1 MTTVKQRVSA
11 DLRALEWW
19 GSFEGDDGVNSSKET
34 IKLNNRPNMFSRC
47 SFQLPFYSRYSSI
60 DWLTDC
66 FCICFCFA
74 LLSLGTKKNADDF
87 HAFDHQLMKFIEFFS
102 HVRFIGASKLWWYLN
117 LNAILFFKNDP
128 FIENVYILCRWF
140 TIYEF
145 IAI

>member
-74 LLSLGTKKNADDF
+74 LLSLGTKKMLMIFMRSITNWWNLSNFFHMFDLLEHRNCDDILIYTQYYF
-87 HAFDHQLMKFIEFFS
+87 SKTILSLKMFIFYVGGSPFM
-102 HVRFIGASKLWWYLN
+102 N
-117 LNAILFFKNDP
+117 L
-128 FIENVYILCRWF
+128 
-140 TIYEF
+140 
-145 IAI
+145 